1 MHCLQIVLF
10 VLNTGER
17 LNYLLLKREQFPMKM
32 CVGVHSRVFVFNPLV
47 RDVHQC
53 NKLTL
58 DGFTTVHL
66 FGSSKSITF
75 ALTYGMF
82 TC

>member
-1 MHCLQIVLF
+1 
-10 VLNTGER
+10 
-17 LNYLLLKREQFPMKM
+17 MKTSLG
-32 CVGVHSRVFVFNPLV
+32 VGTYAHTCACVFNPLAK
-47 RDVHQC
+47 DIYQC

-58 DGFTTVHL
+58 GEFTTVHL

-82 TC
+82 SC

>member
-1 MHCLQIVLF
+1 
-10 VLNTGER
+10 
-17 LNYLLLKREQFPMKM
+17 MKM
-32 CVGVHSRVFVFNPLV
+32 CVGVGAYARTCACVFNPLAK
-47 RDVHQC
+47 DIYQC

-66 FGSSKSITF
+66 LGSSKSITF

-82 TC
+82 SC

>member
-1 MHCLQIVLF
+1 
-10 VLNTGER
+10 
-17 LNYLLLKREQFPMKM
+17 MKM
-32 CVGVHSRVFVFNPLV
+32 CVGVGAYARTCACVFNPLAMGIY
-47 RDVHQC
+47 QC

-75 ALTYGMF
+75 ALMYGMF
-82 TC
+82 SC